1 MGDLFLLS
9 LILQSETKRKI
20 NLLELIC
27 LLGIC
32 LIISFQQVI
41 WQNLACVCTLF
52 EKTYLTVLSIKT
64 LQWLDILKGSTIWQR
79 RDFNFSKLWKCS
91 RCICYH
97 DNTTEKAI
105 VNGANYIHINEGKVN
120 KTEKGKIFK
129 GQMSKEQGLFILV
142 FCKQNLATSQH
153 KRIQEILL

>member
-27 LLGIC
+27 LLGIS
-32 LIISFQQVI
+32 LIILFQQVI
-41 WQNLACVCTLF
+41 WQNLACVCILV

-120 KTEKGKIFK
+120 KTKKEKYLKVK
-129 GQMSKEQGLFILV
+129 CPKSKDF
-142 FCKQNLATSQH
+142 SY
-153 KRIQEILL
+153 